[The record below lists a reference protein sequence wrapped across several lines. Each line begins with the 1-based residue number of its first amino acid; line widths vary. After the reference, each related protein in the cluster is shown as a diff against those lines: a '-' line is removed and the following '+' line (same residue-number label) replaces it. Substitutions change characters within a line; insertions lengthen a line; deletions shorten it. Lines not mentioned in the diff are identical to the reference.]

1 MRQEDSVW
9 SQPEQPKERN
19 VNKRHCSW
27 RSYCDHST
35 WGLKQAFCSCSPHL
49 WNPIKKLTSLR
60 IQQNFSNILNT
71 ETTVHIILEVS
82 ENSKFFWPQVLIV
95 VLIAMKS
102 LLSWFSQ
109 SYVQKY
115 INFPQRKSTHLKG
128 HTKSSHQQL
137 QQSSFKVSVKT
148 YLQF

>member
-19 VNKRHCSW
+19 VNK

-49 WNPIKKLTSLR
+49 WNPIKKLISLR
-60 IQQNFSNILNT
+60 IQQNFFNILNT
-71 ETTVHIILEVS
+71 ETIVHIILEVS
-82 ENSKFFWPQVLIV
+82 ENSEFFWPKVLLV

-109 SYVQKY
+109 SYVQKC